1 MKKKNNDEPVTENK
15 HNNVVKRSR
24 KTILTLKNDI
34 LGLGLAFVIASITYS
49 TYVVWVGTTGV
60 GPKILLTPQMLFAAY
75 VVYRVFSKTFK

>member
-15 HNNVVKRSR
+15 HNNVVKRSK
-24 KTILTLKNDI
+24 KTILTLKDDI

-60 GPKILLTPQMLFAAY
+60 GPKILLTPQMLFAGY